1 MIARPWQFIQ
11 IAAITSLLFAG
22 LVAPASAEDAY
33 PDGLYAE
40 MHTSKGLIVLRLAY
54 EEAPMTVV
62 NFVGLAEGTKDS
74 NKPAG
79 TPFYDGLTFHRVIAN
94 FMIQGGDPEG
104 SGGGGP
110 GYKFPDEIHPALRHD
125 GPGVLSMANAG
136 RNTNGSQFFITYK
149 ATPWLDGKHTVFG
162 RVIQG
167 QDVVDAIAQGDKLKK
182 LTIARVG
189 DAAKAF
195 KADQARFDG
204 MIAEIAAAEEAHA
217 RKEYED
223 AMAELEEAFPGKM
236 RTTESGLMYII
247 VEAGDGPKPQP
258 GTRIQAHYTG
268 KFLSG
273 RVFDS
278 SVQRGEPFAFEVGM
292 GRVVKGWDEAL
303 LDMQKGEKRILII
316 PSDLAY
322 GERGYPPVIPPRATL
337 VFDVELVDF

>member
-1 MIARPWQFIQ
+1 MIASPWQFIWT
-11 IAAITSLLFAG
+11 AILTLVLFAG

-54 EEAPMTVV
+54 QEAPLTVV

-79 TPFYDGLTFHRVIAN
+79 TPFYDGLTFHRVVAN

-104 SGGGGP
+104 SGRGGP
-110 GYKFPDEIHPALRHD
+110 GYRFPDEIHPALRHD

-136 RNTNGSQFFITYK
+136 ANTNGSQFFITHK
-149 ATPWLDGKHTVFG
+149 ATPWLDGKHAVFG

-167 QDVVDAIAQGDKLKK
+167 QDVVDAIEQGDRLEKV
-182 LTIARVG
+182 TIVRVG

-195 KADQARFDG
+195 RADQATFDG
-204 MIAEIAAAEEAHA
+204 MIAEIAAAEAAHA
-217 RKEYED
+217 QKEYDD
-223 AMAELEEAFPGKM
+223 AMAVLEEAYPGQM
-236 RTTESGLMYII
+236 QTTESGLRYII
-247 VEAGDGPKPQP
+247 VEAGDGPKPQL
-258 GTRIQAHYTG
+258 GTQVQAHYTG

-292 GRVVKGWDEAL
+292 GRVIKGWDEAL

-316 PSDLAY
+316 PSHLAY
-322 GERGYPPVIPPRATL
+322 GEGGYPPVIPPRATL

>member
-11 IAAITSLLFAG
+11 IAALTSVLFAG
-22 LVAPASAEDAY
+22 LVTSAGAEDAY

-40 MHTSKGLIVLRLAY
+40 MRTSKGLIVLRLTY
-54 EEAPMTVV
+54 EETPLTVV

-74 NKPAG
+74 NKSAG
-79 TPFYDGLTFHRVIAN
+79 APFCDGLTFHRVIAD

-104 SGGGGP
+104 SGRGGP
-110 GYKFPDEIHPALRHD
+110 GYQFPDEIHPDLQHD

-136 RNTNGSQFFITYK
+136 RNTNGSQFFITHK
-149 ATPWLDGKHTVFG
+149 ATPWLDGKHAVFG

-167 QDVVDAIAQGDKLKK
+167 QDVVDAIEQGDKLEKV
-182 LTIARVG
+182 TIVRVG

-195 KADQARFDG
+195 KADQATFDG
-204 MIAEIAAAEEAHA
+204 MIAEIVAAEAA
-217 RKEYED
+217 YAQKEYD
-223 AMAELEEAFPGKM
+223 TAMAVLEEAYPGQM
-236 RTTESGLMYII
+236 QTTESGLKYII
-247 VEAGDGPKPQP
+247 VEAGDGPKPQS

-278 SVQRGEPFAFEVGM
+278 SVQRGEPFEFEVGL
-292 GRVVKGWDEAL
+292 GRVIKGWDEAL

-316 PSDLAY
+316 PSHLAY
-322 GERGYPPVIPPRATL
+322 GERGYPPIIPPRATL

>member
-1 MIARPWQFIQ
+1 MIERPWQFIQ
-11 IAAITSLLFAG
+11 TAAITSLLFAG
-22 LVAPASAEDAY
+22 LVAPASAEAAY

-62 NFVGLAEGTKDS
+62 NFVGLAEGTKNS

-167 QDVVDAIAQGDKLKK
+167 QDVVDAIAQGDKLEK
-182 LTIARVG
+182 LTIVRVG

-204 MIAEIAAAEEAHA
+204 MIAEIAGAEEAHA

-223 AMAELEEAFPGKM
+223 AMAVLEEAFPGKM

>member
-1 MIARPWQFIQ
+1 MLASPWQFIWT
-11 IAAITSLLFAG
+11 AALTLILFAG
-22 LVAPASAEDAY
+22 LAASAGAQDAY

-79 TPFYDGLTFHRVIAN
+79 TPFYDGLTFHRVVAN
-94 FMIQGGDPEG
+94 FMIQGGDPQG
-104 SGGGGP
+104 SGRGGP
-110 GYKFPDEIHPALRHD
+110 GYSFPDEIHPALRHD

-136 RNTNGSQFFITYK
+136 RNTNGSQFFITHK
-149 ATPWLDGKHTVFG
+149 ATPWLDGKHAVFG

-167 QDVVDAIAQGDKLKK
+167 QDVVDAIAQGDTLAKV
-182 LTIARVG
+182 TIVRVG

-195 KADQARFDG
+195 KADQATFDG
-204 MIAEIAAAEEAHA
+204 MIAEIAAAEEARA
-217 RKEYED
+217 RQEYDD
-223 AMAELEEAFPGKM
+223 AMAALEEAYPGQM
-236 RTTESGLMYII
+236 QTTESGLKYII

-258 GTRIQAHYTG
+258 GTPIKAHYTG

-278 SVQRGEPFAFEVGM
+278 SVQRGEPFEFEVGM
-292 GRVVKGWDEAL
+292 GRVIKGWDEAL
-303 LDMQKGEKRILII
+303 LDMQKGEKRILVI
-316 PSDLAY
+316 PSHLAY
-322 GERGYPPVIPPRATL
+322 GERGYPPIIPPRATL

>member
-1 MIARPWQFIQ
+1 MLASPWQFIWTAGLTL
-11 IAAITSLLFAG
+11 ILFAG
-22 LVAPASAEDAY
+22 LAASAGAQDAY

-79 TPFYDGLTFHRVIAN
+79 TPFYDGLTFHRVVAN
-94 FMIQGGDPEG
+94 FMIQGGDPQG
-104 SGGGGP
+104 SGRGGP
-110 GYKFPDEIHPALRHD
+110 GYSFPDEIHPALRHD

-136 RNTNGSQFFITYK
+136 RNTNGSQFFITHK
-149 ATPWLDGKHTVFG
+149 ATPWLDGKHAVFG
-162 RVIQG
+162 RVMQG
-167 QDVVDAIAQGDKLKK
+167 QEVVDAIAQGDVLEKV
-182 LTIARVG
+182 TIVRVG

-195 KADQARFDG
+195 TADQATFDG
-204 MIAEIAAAEEAHA
+204 MIAEIAAAEEARA
-217 RKEYED
+217 RQEYDD
-223 AMAELEEAFPGKM
+223 AMAALEEAYPGQM
-236 RTTESGLMYII
+236 QTTESGLRYII

-258 GTRIQAHYTG
+258 GTPIKAHYTG

-278 SVQRGEPFAFEVGM
+278 SVQRGEPFEFEVGM
-292 GRVVKGWDEAL
+292 GRVIKGWDEAL
-303 LDMQKGEKRILII
+303 LGMRKGEKRILVI
-316 PSDLAY
+316 PSHLGY
-322 GERGYPPVIPPRATL
+322 GERGYPPVIPPQATL

>member
-1 MIARPWQFIQ
+1 MLASPWQFIQ
-11 IAAITSLLFAG
+11 IAALTSVLFAA
-22 LVAPASAEDAY
+22 LVVPAGAQGAY

-40 MHTSKGLIVLRLAY
+40 MHTSKGLIVLDLAY

-79 TPFYDGLTFHRVIAN
+79 TPFYDGTTFHRVVDN
-94 FMIQGGDPEG
+94 FMIQGGDPQG
-104 SGGGGP
+104 SGRGGP
-110 GYKFPDEIHPALRHD
+110 GYQFPDEIHPDLRHD

-136 RNTNGSQFFITYK
+136 RNTNGSQFFITHK
-149 ATPWLDGKHTVFG
+149 ATPWLDGKHAVFG
-162 RVIQG
+162 RVVQG
-167 QDVVDAIAQGDKLKK
+167 QDVVNAIEQGDKLEK
-182 LTIARVG
+182 LTIVRVG

-195 KADQARFDG
+195 KADQATFDG

-217 RKEYED
+217 KKEYDTAMAVLED
-223 AMAELEEAFPGKM
+223 AYPGQM
-236 RTTESGLMYII
+236 QATESGLMYII
-247 VEAGDGPKPQP
+247 VVAGDGPKPQP
-258 GTRIQAHYTG
+258 GTRIKAHYTG

-278 SVQRGEPFAFEVGM
+278 SVQRGEPFDFEVGM
-292 GRVVKGWDEAL
+292 ARVIKGWDEAL

-316 PSDLAY
+316 PSHLGY

>member
-1 MIARPWQFIQ
+1 MTAFPWKFIR
-11 IAAITSLLFAG
+11 IAALTSVLVAG
-22 LVAPASAEDAY
+22 LVASASAADAY
-33 PDGLYAE
+33 SDGLYAE
-40 MHTSKGLIVLRLAY
+40 MYTSKGLIVLRLTF
-54 EEAPMTVV
+54 EATPLTVV
-62 NFVGLAEGTKDS
+62 NFVGLSEGTKDS

-79 TPFYDGLTFHRVIAN
+79 MPFYDGLTFHRVIAN

-104 SGGGGP
+104 SGRGGP
-110 GYKFPDEIHPALRHD
+110 GYRFPDEIHPGLRHD

-136 RNTNGSQFFITYK
+136 PNTNGSQFFITHK

-167 QDVVDAIAQGDKLKK
+167 QDVVDAIEQGDKLEQV
-182 LTIARVG
+182 TIVRVG

-195 KADQARFDG
+195 KANQATFDG
-204 MIAEIAAAEEAHA
+204 MVAEIAAAQEASA
-217 RKEYED
+217 RKEYD
-223 AMAELEEAFPGKM
+223 DTMATLEAAHPGKLQ
-236 RTTESGLMYII
+236 TTASGLMYII

-292 GRVVKGWDEAL
+292 GRVIKGWDEAL
-303 LDMQKGEKRILII
+303 LDMQKGERRILII
-316 PSDLAY
+316 PSHLAY
-322 GERGYPPVIPPRATL
+322 GERGHPPVIPPRATL

>member
-1 MIARPWQFIQ
+1 MLASPWQFIWT
-11 IAAITSLLFAG
+11 AALTLILFAALLTPVG
-22 LVAPASAEDAY
+22 AQDAY

-79 TPFYDGLTFHRVIAN
+79 TPFYDGLTFHRVVAN
-94 FMIQGGDPEG
+94 FMIQGGDPQG
-104 SGGGGP
+104 SGRGGP
-110 GYKFPDEIHPALRHD
+110 GYSFPDEFHPALRHD

-136 RNTNGSQFFITYK
+136 RNTNGSQFFITHK
-149 ATPWLDGKHTVFG
+149 ATPWLDDKHAVFG

-167 QDVVDAIAQGDKLKK
+167 QEVVDAIAQGDALERVK
-182 LTIARVG
+182 IVRVG
-189 DAAKAF
+189 EAANAF
-195 KADQARFDG
+195 TADQATFDG
-204 MIAEIAAAEEAHA
+204 MIAEIAAAEGA
-217 RKEYED
+217 RARQEYDD
-223 AMAELEEAFPGKM
+223 AMAVLEEAYPGQM
-236 RTTESGLMYII
+236 QTTESGLKYII

-258 GTRIQAHYTG
+258 GTSIKAHYTG

-278 SVQRGEPFAFEVGM
+278 SVQRGEPFEFEVGM
-292 GRVVKGWDEAL
+292 GRVIKGWDEAL
-303 LDMQKGEKRILII
+303 LDMRKGEKRILVI
-316 PSDLAY
+316 PSHLGY
-322 GERGYPPVIPPRATL
+322 GERGYPPVIPPQATL

>member
-1 MIARPWQFIQ
+1 MLASPWQFIWT
-11 IAAITSLLFAG
+11 AALTLILFAG
-22 LVAPASAEDAY
+22 LAASAGAQDAY

-79 TPFYDGLTFHRVIAN
+79 TPFYDGLTFHRVVAN
-94 FMIQGGDPEG
+94 FMIQGGDPQG
-104 SGGGGP
+104 SGRGGP
-110 GYKFPDEIHPALRHD
+110 GYSFPDEIHPALRHD

-136 RNTNGSQFFITYK
+136 RNTNGSQFFITHK
-149 ATPWLDGKHTVFG
+149 ATPWLDGKHAVFG
-162 RVIQG
+162 RVMQG
-167 QDVVDAIAQGDKLKK
+167 QEVVDAIAQGDVLEKV
-182 LTIARVG
+182 TIVRVG

-195 KADQARFDG
+195 TADQATFDG
-204 MIAEIAAAEEAHA
+204 MIAEIAAAEEARA
-217 RKEYED
+217 RQEYDD
-223 AMAELEEAFPGKM
+223 AMAALEEAYPGQM
-236 RTTESGLMYII
+236 QTTESGLRYII

-258 GTRIQAHYTG
+258 GTPIKAHYTG

-278 SVQRGEPFAFEVGM
+278 SVQRGEPFEFEVGM
-292 GRVVKGWDEAL
+292 GRVIKGWDEAL
-303 LDMQKGEKRILII
+303 LDMRKGEKRILVI
-316 PSDLAY
+316 PSHLGY
-322 GERGYPPVIPPRATL
+322 GERGYPPVIPPQATL

>member
-1 MIARPWQFIQ
+1 MIARPWQFVQ
-11 IAAITSLLFAG
+11 IAALTSVLLAG
-22 LVAPASAEDAY
+22 LVTPAVAEDAY

-79 TPFYDGLTFHRVIAN
+79 MPFYDGLTFHRVIES

-104 SGGGGP
+104 SGRGGP
-110 GYKFPDEIHPALRHD
+110 GYNFPDEIHPGLRHD

-136 RNTNGSQFFITYK
+136 RNTNGSQFFITHK
-149 ATPWLDGKHTVFG
+149 ATPWLDGKHAVFG

-167 QDVVDAIAQGDKLKK
+167 QDVVDAIEQGDKLEK
-182 LTIARVG
+182 LTIVRVG

-195 KADQARFDG
+195 RADQARFDG

-217 RKEYED
+217 KKEYD
-223 AMAELEEAFPGKM
+223 TAMGVLEEAFPGQM
-236 RTTESGLMYII
+236 QTTESGLMYII

-292 GRVVKGWDEAL
+292 GRVIKGWDEAL
-303 LDMQKGEKRILII
+303 LDMQKGEKRILIV
-316 PSDLAY
+316 PSHLGY